1 MATTTPSKTSA
12 SQADPAPASVR
23 QERSRMRVFLPYVRK
38 HSGPLVVAAALSMVV
53 AAATVAQPFL
63 VQLTLDRVASGGEVL
78 DMLLVLLGLVLVSAV
93 FEAAQYYTLNRA
105 AEEVVFGMRSTLVSR
120 VLRLPMSAYLTM
132 RNGDIAARAT
142 SDTTLVRAV
151 VTSGAIELFG
161 SSLIAVGAVVGMSVI
176 DSLLTLIVVVIL
188 LSAVIASTVFGRSIQ
203 THSVA
208 AQTSVGG
215 LAADLNRSIAAITTI
230 RASNATDHEIDRLHT
245 HARDAKSAGL
255 RLARASAILVPA
267 NRIATQAAFATIL
280 AVGGWRVIEG
290 SITVANLIAF
300 IMLLFLLVNPLGQ
313 VIRAYMAIQTAL
325 GAMSRI
331 EAVLA
336 EGVEEEPDLEGV
348 ALQES
353 QLDIRFDDV
362 HFSYG
367 PNAPLLKGISLQVGA
382 GEFCAVVGESGAGKS
397 TMFALLERFYEPD
410 SGGITLGG
418 TDISHATRH
427 SVRNR
432 IAYVEQSSPILS
444 GSIRE
449 NLLLGDREATE
460 RDCLEALEITKLGHL
475 IGPNT
480 AGLDSVVGESG
491 KMLSGGE
498 QQRITIAR
506 ALLTKKPVLLLDEPS
521 SSLDAVNEK
530 ILRDVLQN
538 LVPRRTVLVITH
550 RLSTVRGAD
559 RIYRLENGRIHLET
573 QNNSEPDALTVMSS
587 AKPPEAKRRAQRS
600 EECQQGS

>member
-1 MATTTPSKTSA
+1 
-12 SQADPAPASVR
+12 
-23 QERSRMRVFLPYVRK
+23 MRVFLPYVRK

-418 TDISHATRH
+418 TDISPATRH